1 MRRKANS
8 FAKPFGKHARVLT
21 LLSPVSRAQPRRIC
35 PDGVRQSGDSDVAT
49 NYHRWQLS
57 RTALDQGSKNGG
69 TRCVSSSGK
78 QRAFPPIVA
87 PRTSTSEEKLR
98 PAFKRARRG
107 FFLSGFAAASGIF
120 WLGKLIVQPD
130 RV

>member
-21 LLSPVSRAQPRRIC
+21 LLSPVSRAQPRRMC
-35 PDGVRQSGDSDVAT
+35 PDSVRRSGDSDVAT
-49 NYHRWQLS
+49 NFHPWQLS

-107 FFLSGFAAASGIF
+107 VFFFVFAAPSGILF
-120 WLGKLIVQPD
+120 LGQVFPSPP
-130 RV
+130 RG

>member
-21 LLSPVSRAQPRRIC
+21 LLSPVSRAQPRRMC
-35 PDGVRQSGDSDVAT
+35 PDSVRRSGDSDVAT
-49 NYHRWQLS
+49 NFHPWQLS

-69 TRCVSSSGK
+69 TRCVSGSGK

-87 PRTSTSEEKLR
+87 PSTSTSEENMK
-98 PAFKRARRG
+98 PAFKEARRG
-107 FFLSGFAAASGIF
+107 LFLSRFAPSNEIF
-120 WLGKLIVQPD
+120 WV
-130 RV
+130 R